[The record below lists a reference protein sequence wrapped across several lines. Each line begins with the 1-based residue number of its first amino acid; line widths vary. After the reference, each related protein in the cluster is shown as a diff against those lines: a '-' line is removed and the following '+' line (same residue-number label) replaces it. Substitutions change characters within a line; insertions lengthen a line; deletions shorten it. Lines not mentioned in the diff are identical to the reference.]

1 MRKLLF
7 FVLVGFAVCN
17 MPTFSNGQ
25 SSLPVSSL
33 FGSQIDSLKKWI
45 ENGDSPDPYFKT
57 ALINSQQLALSSVQQ
72 KLLVTKTFEIK
83 QLKQRLKAANT
94 DDRVVIRNFQCIE
107 MQKIL
112 TSNQYS
118 SFLTLKNT
126 LPATGDA
133 IELWQ
138 EMLRKGLKQKSD
150 SSMEISKIISYQL
163 QLRNT
168 QDQYADDIDKVQF
181 KINEINKNNIPVS
194 VLELS
199 IYREYANNLNVKSLM
214 SILLNHQDC
223 IKLTESQKQKLK
235 EKSLEFVKLKADCQ
249 LNGKDEKTAEKN
261 FLSTELPKLLSIN
274 QYEKILNIKN
284 TNDAVAE
291 AAGMWR
297 EMENKGLTSSMDS
310 TSVLKSIT
318 NYCLVKRNARDR
330 YANDKE
336 KLSSTL
342 RTIDDT
348 MPASVRLL
356 YTARKRNIAVEQKA
370 KASFVW

>member
-33 FGSQIDSLKKWI
+33 SGSQIDSLKKWI

-57 ALINSQQLALSSVQQ
+57 ALINSQQLALSSDQQ

-214 SILLNHQDC
+214 SILLNHQDS

>member
-7 FVLVGFAVCN
+7 FVLVCFAVCN

-214 SILLNHQDC
+214 SILLNHQDS

>member
-7 FVLVGFAVCN
+7 FVVVGFAVCN
-17 MPTFSNGQ
+17 MPAFSNGQ
-25 SSLPVSSL
+25 SSQPVSSL
-33 FGSQIDSLKKWI
+33 SGSQIDSLKKWI

-57 ALINSQQLALSSVQQ
+57 AFINSQQLALSSDQQ
-72 KLLVTKTFEIK
+72 KSLITKTFEIK

-138 EMLRKGLKQKSD
+138 EMLSKGLKQKSD

-163 QLRNT
+163 QIRNT
-168 QDQYADDIDKVQF
+168 QDQYANDIDKVQF

-199 IYREYANNLNVKSLM
+199 IYREFANNLNVKSLM
-214 SILLNHQDC
+214 SILLNHQDS